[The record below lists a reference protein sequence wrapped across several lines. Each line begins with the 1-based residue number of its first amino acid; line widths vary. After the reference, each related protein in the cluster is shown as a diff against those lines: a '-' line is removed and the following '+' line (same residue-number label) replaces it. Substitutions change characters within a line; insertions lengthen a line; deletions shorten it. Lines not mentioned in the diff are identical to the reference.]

1 MELNKFN
8 ARMTGQ
14 EMIEKLQNENK
25 YLRQSIVEEQVKS
38 DENIRV
44 LNRALTEVKEDNSKL
59 SRQIEDYTELKHH
72 YSNLKKEG
80 VI

>member
-14 EMIEKLQNENK
+14 EMIEKLQDENK
-25 YLRQSIVEEQVKS
+25 YLRQTLVEEKVKS
-38 DENIRV
+38 DGNIRA
-44 LNRALTEVKEDNSKL
+44 LNRALTEVKEDNGKL

>member
-38 DENIRV
+38 DENIRA

>member
-38 DENIRV
+38 DENIRA

-59 SRQIEDYTELKHH
+59 SRQIEDLTELKHH

>member
-38 DENIRV
+38 DENIRA
-44 LNRALTEVKEDNSKL
+44 LNRALTEVKEDNGKL